1 MDVVKTTMQDNI
13 QQMLSNEER
22 LDQIS
27 QNAEGLNEQVSALGC
42 GSANFWSARDEAGR
56 QKYFRVSAMGTPVYL
71 GLFSSFVAIL
81 PRKRCAVYSNSS
93 TYCSKADVA
102 DVLRRS

>member
-27 QNAEGLNEQVSALGC
+27 QNAEGLNEQVGDTTQLDWFVVAVMVMAIC
-42 GSANFWSARDEAGR
+42 GVLE
-56 QKYFRVSAMGTPVYL
+56 MGYRPAAVQHVPATAT
-71 GLFSSFVAIL
+71 AI
-81 PRKRCAVYSNSS
+81 
-93 TYCSKADVA
+93 
-102 DVLRRS
+102 

>member
-27 QNAEGLNEQVSALGC
+27 QNAEGLNEQVSGVLLVERSRRATSWQHYCMHCMCSCHGE
-42 GSANFWSARDEAGR
+42 R
-56 QKYFRVSAMGTPVYL
+56 
-71 GLFSSFVAIL
+71 GLTGAFAQ
-81 PRKRCAVYSNSS
+81 
-93 TYCSKADVA
+93 
-102 DVLRRS
+102 